1 MNRRSILKYFFVL
14 CKTVMFYLLRM
25 KVVEVFAVAGAFV
38 VAVVAAE
45 QQQQQLH
52 TKQACN

>member
-1 MNRRSILKYFFVL
+1 
-14 CKTVMFYLLRM
+14 M

-45 QQQQQLH
+45 QQLH
-52 TKQACN
+52 TKQA